1 MKFVV
6 EVRRIETGS
15 AKRVSH
21 RAVLDALN
29 QEGAKAKADTL
40 LEAWADRGRKTVRV
54 LDARDEEVYRRTI

>member
-29 QEGAKAKADTL
+29 QEGAKAKAGYSVGSMGGQ
-40 LEAWADRGRKTVRV
+40 GR
-54 LDARDEEVYRRTI
+54 